1 MEDFTVE
8 VPLVQQEENDIIDIL
23 SEDPPEEPI
32 LSDSDSDSE
41 SEDEFSNEGDSD
53 SDSDIEEVPLGDSDI
68 EEVPLGDSD
77 IEEEEEVRPLDE
89 DPNIL
94 ALYTT
99 EDPLCIVFR
108 PERLIGRPE
117 AVLQRAMRHIRRI
130 YLQLEA
136 EI

>member
-68 EEVPLGDSD
+68 EE
-77 IEEEEEVRPLDE
+77 EEVRPLDE